1 MEDYGNAQYGI
12 LKGLDAQ
19 TVEAMKHSQRNWN
32 DDFIQGYE
40 SQVFETNSTGENLA
54 IISESVASSMQLI
67 DTLITPKLVSYVSS
81 YMTNVLSSYLTECIT
96 DMISFDAGAIT
107 SYASKMI
114 PKYLIGGGEILGKL
128 LKSRET
134 MNDELLKDT
143 QLKMIESINDSLST
157 HVEKITTSIHNELDK
172 IGPQI
177 KSIAKYSQMGPVWV
191 QQKIDLAIK
200 KTMETSLNAM
210 GEIRDSVNLKK
221 EAYIQNLGDK
231 LGKQLAA
238 KTNEKLKTKSK
249 EQLDKIEEQKQKA
262 ISKAKTMIINVK
274 MKLFAL
280 IGA

>member
-19 TVEAMKHSQRNWN
+19 TVEAMKHAQRNWN

-96 DMISFDAGAIT
+96 DIISFDAGAIT
-107 SYASKMI
+107 SYATKMI
-114 PKYLIGGGEILGKL
+114 PKYLIGSGEIIGEL

-143 QLKMIESINDSLST
+143 QLQMIESINDSLSAQ
-157 HVEKITTSIHNELDK
+157 VEKITTSIHSELDK
-172 IGPQI
+172 IAPQI

-191 QQKIDLAIK
+191 QQKIDLAINK
-200 KTMETSLNAM
+200 SMETSLRAM
-210 GEIRDSVNLKK
+210 TEVRNSVNAQK
-221 EAYIQNLGDK
+221 EAYIQNLGVK
-231 LGKQLAA
+231 LGEQLAA
-238 KTNEKLKTKSK
+238 KTNEKLKTKTK
-249 EQLDKIEEQKQKA
+249 EQMDNIEEQKQKA

-280 IGA
+280 IGV